1 MMINK
6 LFQEG
11 RDTMDRKQFITV
23 TLLVLL
29 AALCGA
35 FMASFLIEDSNAS
48 NQHMSFASVTSRQ
61 FRLVD
66 ASGKW
71 RGEMLV
77 DARGPALIVL
87 SDPQGRVRLRI
98 GVNENGIPFIQDSG
112 GRSIGGQRSTPSLPP
127 TQLISRPGG
136 GGKGDSASAA
146 DARVNRDEINA
157 LWQQIRIVKERV
169 DLLSR

>member
-29 AALCGA
+29 AALFGA
-35 FMASFLIEDSNAS
+35 FMASFLIENSNAS
-48 NQHMSFASVTSRQ
+48 NQHMHFRSVTARQ

-71 RGEMLV
+71 RGEILV
-77 DARGPALIVL
+77 DARGPAVILL
-87 SDPQGRVRLRI
+87 SDPQGRVGLRI
-98 GVNENGIPFIQDSG
+98 GVNENGIPFILDSS
-112 GRSIGGQRSTPSLPP
+112 GRSIGGQRSTPSLSP
-127 TQLISRPGG
+127 TQWVRRPGG
-136 GGKGDSASAA
+136 GGKSDSASAA
-146 DARVNRDEINA
+146 DARVMRDEISA